1 VTLPR
6 FLLEPGELDGAG
18 PGSRLILGGA
28 EGRHAAAVR
37 RIAAGESLHVT
48 DGAGTVATC
57 SVVAAG
63 RDSLDLL
70 VEAVADVPAPA
81 LRFTLVQALAKGGR
95 DELAVESATELGV
108 DAVLPWQA
116 SRSVVVWS
124 GERGERSRQ
133 RWVATARAAAKQ
145 SRRVRVPEV
154 GPLLG
159 AAPLADRLA
168 AAALALVLH
177 EDATESLTSLDLPAA
192 GDVLLVVGPEGG
204 IDPGELDRF
213 VAAGARPVRLG
224 PEVLRSSTA
233 GAAALAVLSARA
245 GRW

>member
-6 FLLEPGELDGAG
+6 FLLEPGELDSAR
-18 PGSRLILGGA
+18 PGSRLTLGGP
-28 EGRHAAAVR
+28 EGRHAATVR

-48 DGAGTVATC
+48 DGAGVVATC
-57 SVVAAG
+57 SVAAAA
-63 RDSLDLL
+63 RDSLELV
-70 VEAVADVPAPA
+70 VEAVEHVPEPA

-124 GERGERSRQ
+124 GDRGERSRQ
-133 RWVATARAAAKQ
+133 RWVATVRAAAKQ
-145 SRRVRVPEV
+145 SRRVRVPDV
-154 GPLLG
+154 GPLAG
-159 AAPLADRLA
+159 TVELAERLA

-177 EDATESLTSLDLPAA
+177 EDADVPLTSLALPAA
-192 GDVLLVVGPEGG
+192 GDVVLVVGPEGG
-204 IDPGELDRF
+204 IEPGELERF
-213 VAAGARPVRLG
+213 SAAGARPVRLG

-233 GAAALAVLSARA
+233 GAAALAVLSVGA